1 MTLYSQYVGM
11 EFAFTKKKITVA
23 GDSYSNGQVG
33 IHHCIKN
40 LVNSYGWRLSIIAD
54 KATAKAQSCHHH
66 CFLDKNHIF
75 GDCIRY
81 LTHTHTHIPT
91 GR

>member
-1 MTLYSQYVGM
+1 MWVWNLHLQ
-11 EFAFTKKKITVA
+11 KKITVA